1 MGARRPRAQPRNS
14 ARPVRTVDSGADG
27 GPPHQ
32 VRRRIRPSG
41 RSGSGHRSGHPGH
54 RGAGQGPLTHAP
66 PARGSTSLAS
76 HRRAFG
82 MVVGMTTMVI
92 LVSCPD
98 QPGIVARITGRLYAA
113 GANILTLEQHVEEGQ
128 LFFMRIVADVSRV
141 ADTTEMRE
149 GLQGLAAELAA
160 DLLVKDADERQRL
173 AILVSRDGAC
183 LEDLLSK
190 QRAGE
195 INCEIPLVIGNTEA
209 LRGIAEISGIPFY
222 CVPSQPGVGGPHEQ
236 RLLELMA
243 AARVDAIVLA
253 RYMKVLSREFVA
265 EYENRMINIHHG
277 FLPAFKGARP

>member
-1 MGARRPRAQPRNS
+1 
-14 ARPVRTVDSGADG
+14 
-27 GPPHQ
+27 
-32 VRRRIRPSG
+32 
-41 RSGSGHRSGHPGH
+41 
-54 RGAGQGPLTHAP
+54 
-66 PARGSTSLAS
+66 
-76 HRRAFG
+76 

-277 FLPAFKGARP
+277 FLPAFKGARPYHEAWERGVKVIGATAHFVTAELDDGPIIAQGVTAVTHQSSVETMIKTGREVERRVLGEAVRAYLEHRIVAHKRRTIVFN